1 MIRSL
6 DGLTPKIHETAYVS
20 EAAYVIGDVE
30 IGAGSSVWPGA
41 VIRGDDG
48 KISIGERTNVQD
60 NSVVHTDGG
69 ARIGDN
75 VTIGHGVVCHAR
87 EVGDLCLIGNGAVVN
102 DGVEIGECTLV
113 SAGST
118 VPDNKVLPPR
128 SLVGGSPAR
137 VRGRMRDRFLERIRL
152 AADEYAERA
161 ARYKR
166 AGGLDQE
173 RL

>member
-6 DGLTPKIHETAYVS
+6 NGQVPRIHATAFVS

-30 IGAGSSVWPGA
+30 IGAESSVWPGA
-41 VIRGDDG
+41 VVRGDSG
-48 KISIGERTNVQD
+48 TITIGERTNIQD
-60 NSVVHTDGG
+60 NSVVHSDGA
-69 ARIGDN
+69 ARIGN
-75 VTIGHGVVCHAR
+75 SVTIGHRVVCHAR

-102 DGVEIGECTLV
+102 DGVEIGERTLI

-118 VPDNKVLPPR
+118 VPDNKTLPPE

-137 VRGRMRDRFLERIRL
+137 VRGRMRDRFIERIRR

-161 ARYKR
+161 ERYKR
-166 AGGLDQE
+166 AGGLE
-173 RL
+173 SESP

>member
-6 DGLTPKIHETAYVS
+6 GGLTPKIHETAFVS

-41 VIRGDDG
+41 VVRGDSG
-48 KISIGERTNVQD
+48 KITIGERTNVQD
-60 NSVVHTDGG
+60 NAVVHADGG
-69 ARIGDN
+69 ARIGDG

-87 EVGDLCLIGNGAVVN
+87 EVGDCCLIGNGAVVN

-118 VPDNKVLPPR
+118 VPENKKLPPH
-128 SLVGGSPAR
+128 SLAGGAPAR
-137 VRGRMRDRFLERIRL
+137 VRGRMRESFIERIRH

-161 ARYKR
+161 GRYRR
-166 AGGLDQE
+166 AGDLE
-173 RL
+173 SRWP